1 MAVILTIAASA
12 EAAARKASWE
22 LHHGG
27 KATATI
33 SAPGRTRSESAAI
46 ASQLATKSAD
56 ALSQEGHR
64 WRETVFPRSIG
75 RQNTKAELMT
85 GKCSVSPQGDNAN

>member
-33 SAPGRTRSESAAI
+33 SAPGRARSESAEIARKLAI
-46 ASQLATKSAD
+46 SSAD

-64 WRETVFPRSIG
+64 WREMVIPRSTTGRIG
-75 RQNTKAELMT
+75 GRA
-85 GKCSVSPQGDNAN
+85 